1 MALAGA
7 SALLIVAATMLIAA
21 ASMQMAGGI
30 GGVLGWLLGFSKGG
44 VMPGKMIKQYAGGG
58 VANSPQ
64 LAMFGE
70 GGGAEAFGP
79 EPVGRSIP
87 VDLGSNGG
95 NGPSVGNVNVR
106 IEANDT
112 KGFDRLLHE
121 RQDLIVS
128 LITQAVDQSLSTIK
142 RFQM

>member
-1 MALAGA
+1 
-7 SALLIVAATMLIAA
+7 MLMAA
-21 ASMQMAGGI
+21 AVAQSSGGI
-30 GGVLGWLLGFSKGG
+30 LGWLFGFADGG
-44 VMPGKMIKQYAGGG
+44 VMPGKMIKKYAGGG

-70 GGGAEAFGP
+70 GGGAEAFVP
-79 EPVGRSIP
+79 LPDGRSIP
-87 VDLGSNGG
+87 VDLGESGSGG
-95 NGPSVGNVNVR
+95 ASVGAVNVM

-121 RQDLIVS
+121 RQDLIVG
-128 LITQAVDQSLSTIK
+128 LITQAVDQSLSTKK